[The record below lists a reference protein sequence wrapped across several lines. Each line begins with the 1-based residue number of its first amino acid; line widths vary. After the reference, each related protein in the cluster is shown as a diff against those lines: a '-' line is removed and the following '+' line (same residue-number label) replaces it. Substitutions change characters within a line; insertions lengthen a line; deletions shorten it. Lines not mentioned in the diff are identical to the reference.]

1 MNYKIKITAENQAIV
16 KRIADDNGMNPNR
29 FTLMFIRHYHTIENG
44 IFERYI
50 TNCDFQELTTE
61 QFIEMFDK
69 RKETTELGLLKIELN
84 HTKTLL
90 TSCEY
95 ALQSRDN
102 FKSRVIELF
111 EKRINICKEL
121 MNDNKES
128 NQFRV
133 ALTWQDCMLEN
144 IEMLKQ
150 INEII
155 E

>member
-16 KRIADDNGMNPNR
+16 NRIADENGMNPNG
-29 FTLMFIRHYHTIENG
+29 FHLMFIRRYYTIENG

-50 TNCDFQELTTE
+50 TSSDYTELTTE

-69 RKETTELGLLKIELN
+69 
-84 HTKTLL
+84 
-90 TSCEY
+90 
-95 ALQSRDN
+95 QDD
-102 FKSRVIELF
+102 FKSKVIELF

-121 MNDNKES
+121 MNENKES
-128 NQFRV
+128 YKFSL

-150 INEII
+150 IKEIK
-155 E
+155 